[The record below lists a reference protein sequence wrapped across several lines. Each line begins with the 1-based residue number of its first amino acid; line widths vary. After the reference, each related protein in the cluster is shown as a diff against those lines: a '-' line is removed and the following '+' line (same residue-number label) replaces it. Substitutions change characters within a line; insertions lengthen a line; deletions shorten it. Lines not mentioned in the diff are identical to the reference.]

1 MLVGLGFV
9 GLILSIA
16 FSGIGGGS
24 MTILFSDLDPASA
37 SSISAQLQ
45 AEDIPHE
52 TNATATLIR
61 VPSGQADSLR
71 LRFASEGL
79 SGGVVGNEIF
89 DGESS
94 FGKTSFELNINKIRA
109 IEGELARSIKSIRSI
124 REARVHIVAPERRP
138 FQRNENRSSAS
149 ILVHTAGILSSRQ
162 IQSIV
167 ALVSSAV
174 PGLSPDNVTLTDGNG
189 NLLAKGGG
197 KSEITDFSDM
207 EEVRL
212 SKEQLYRDK
221 IETLIGRVVGPG
233 MVRAEVAVTINTD
246 RRTTSETIFDPDG
259 QVTTASTTLEK
270 TNSEGSTGGQV
281 TAANNLPGA
290 AANNGDDN
298 SQSSETT
305 ESTNF
310 ANSSTNTVTVQEPG
324 DITQIRVSV
333 LVDHARVLDATGGT
347 VGTPTVRPQAEMDQ
361 LRALVLTALPEIIN
375 RTTGAVQP
383 NDANVTVAQM
393 RFVDPTPIEAAEG
406 PLVLFGLDQDFIYT
420 LLRGGALFVVALLVI
435 FIIIRPIIGRILE
448 AIPDAPAPGDPV
460 LEDRTQDIPAI
471 AAPGAP
477 LSAELMAAAAAGDED
492 AAAAVLAARD
502 SGTLV
507 PGKMRTDSRIDV
519 AQVEGRIQESAIK
532 KVAEI
537 IRSNP
542 DESVAIVRT
551 WLYAD

>member
-1 MLVGLGFV
+1 MLAALGLV
-9 GLILSIA
+9 AIVVSVA
-16 FSGIGGGS
+16 FSGLGNGS
-24 MTILFSDLDPASA
+24 MTVLFSDLDPSSA
-37 SSISAQLQ
+37 STIGAQLE
-45 AEDIPHE
+45 AENIPYE
-52 TNATATLIR
+52 TNANATLIR
-61 VPSGQADSLR
+61 VPSNQADNLR

-109 IEGELARSIKSIRSI
+109 IQGELARSIKSIRAV

-138 FQRNENRSSAS
+138 FQRSENQSSAA
-149 ILVHTAGILSSRQ
+149 ILVHTSGILSARQ

-167 ALVSSAV
+167 ALVASAV

-197 KSEITDFSDM
+197 KSDITDFSDM

-212 SKEQLYRDK
+212 AKEQLYRDK
-221 IETLIGRVVGPG
+221 IETLIGRVVGAG
-233 MVRAEVAVTINTD
+233 MVRAEVSVTINTD
-246 RRTTSETIFDPDG
+246 RRTTSETVFDPDG
-259 QVTTASTTLEK
+259 QVTTATSTKEVTS
-270 TNSEGSTGGQV
+270 SEGTTGGQV

-290 AANNGDDN
+290 AANGNDDN

-305 ESTNF
+305 EDTDF

-333 LVDHARVLDATGGT
+333 LVDHARVLDGTGTT
-347 VGTPTVRPQAEMDQ
+347 VGTPSPRPQAEMDQ
-361 LRALVLTALPEIIN
+361 IRALVLTTLPEIID
-375 RTTGAVQP
+375 RETGTVQP
-383 NDANVTVAQM
+383 IGNNVTVAQM
-393 RFVDPTPIEAAEG
+393 RFIDPTPIEAIEDPFSA
-406 PLVLFGLDQDFIYT
+406 FGVDKNFIVDV
-420 LLRGGALFVVALLVI
+420 LRGGAIFIVSLLVI
-435 FIIIRPIIGRILE
+435 FIIIKPIIGRILE
-448 AIPDAPAPGDPV
+448 AIPEAPTPGDAA
-460 LEDRTQDIPAI
+460 LEDRSQEVPAI

-477 LSAELMAAAAAGDED
+477 LSAELMSAAAQGDED

-502 SGTLV
+502 SGALV
-507 PGKMRTDSRIDV
+507 PAKMRTDSRIDV